1 MWGYRYDESNNL
13 EFVDNPDGTTR
24 QYHYEDADYPNALTG
39 ITDERGVRYSTFSY
53 DAQGRAI
60 LSTHAGDA
68 QRVDI
73 AYNDISGSRT
83 VTNSSGEVSTYT
95 SISQFGLGLVKGI
108 SGPGCSTCSNGNT
121 SYDYDPATNDLLSKT
136 ENGVTTQYG
145 NYDTKGQYGYKIEA
159 VGTPE
164 ERRTDYTYDPRYYN
178 KITTKTESS
187 VATGN
192 SKVTTYTYDDFGN
205 RTSVTI
211 DGFRPDGAAVSRTT
225 TYQYNGPLHQ
235 LSQIDGPRTDVTDIT
250 TLDYYANDPVEGY
263 NRGRLQR
270 ITGPAGIVLR
280 DNIEYTATGKV
291 LSEDR
296 PNGVSLAYT
305 YYAGNDRLE
314 TLTETAGGISRVTR
328 WTYLATG
335 EVETITQA
343 DGTALATT
351 TRLVYDDARRLVGM
365 IDQLGNH
372 IDYTLDTEGNRIDE
386 KVFDSANVLYKSVQ
400 QTFDIYNRLD
410 TRTLVDEIIDY
421 NFQPDGSLGDSI
433 NAKNV
438 TTVFQYDALKRL
450 TSTTGDVGGLDPDTQ
465 DTLTQYIYDAG
476 DRLTSV
482 TSPNNS
488 NTTYSY
494 DDLGNLLSE
503 VSPDRGT
510 RSYTYDEAGNVA
522 TITDARNITV
532 SYSYDALN
540 RVYSI
545 DYPGTAED
553 VSLTYDTAMGC
564 NNGIGKL
571 CTVTDNS
578 GTTTYSYDGFGN
590 LAQQYKTELSVTYT
604 TAYSYDAL
612 NRVEKLTLSDGRT
625 VDYGYDALGRI
636 TSIDATVNGAQQT
649 LAHNIQYRPD
659 GLLTDIE
666 FGNGFAETR
675 LYNLKARL
683 TTQTM
688 PTGPANTAPSVLST
702 IPDQVGTESVAFNY
716 TVPAGTFVDADAG
729 DILTYSASL
738 AGDAPLP
745 AWLNFASASQTFSG
759 TPASADVGT
768 LSVQV
773 TATDT
778 GALTAS
784 TTFNLTINAAAANVI
799 TGADTNDYLTGSTAA
814 DNIYGLNGNDI
825 LNGGNGD
832 DRLYGDDG
840 DDSLNGGNDNDTLV
854 GGAGNDSLNGG
865 KGADTYRFSQ
875 GFGQDTL
882 SDYDYTAGV
891 VDRIV
896 FDASIT
902 AADVNFT
909 RIGNKLI
916 CSVGAN
922 GDSITSNNWF
932 INAYYRIEEITF
944 DDGSPMITADDVY
957 RATLTFSGTAAND
970 TLYGDYLADNMSA
983 LEGNDNLYGYNGD
996 DLLDGGPGNDYLY
1009 GHNDNDTL
1017 IGGTGNDRL
1026 YGYSGADTYRFALGD
1041 GQDIIS
1047 EYDTSGSTDR
1057 IVFDASVTSSDVSF
1071 SRTANGLTI
1080 SYGASG
1086 DTITASTWFNSPYYR
1101 IEEITFDDGS
1111 PMITADDVYRATLT
1125 FSGTAA
1131 NDTLYGDYL
1140 ADNMS
1145 ALEGNDNL
1153 YGYNGDDLLDGGP
1166 GNDYLYG
1173 HNDNDT
1179 LIGGAGND
1187 RLYGSTG
1194 ADTYRFTVGDGQD
1207 IISEYDASGSVDQII
1222 FGPGITPA
1230 GMSYTQTGNDLILA
1244 YAAGDQVTVSGWFVN
1259 DYYKM
1264 EQIVFDDGT
1273 VLTPTDI
1280 APLVAAVTNPAAND
1294 RHFVQRRVPMKANT
1308 DGAFIKVGQNA
1319 GSFAE
1324 TSPSPLSGGEHRGEG
1339 KGSIQDRLMQDR
1351 LMVVTPNS
1359 SSPSGYQVWQ
1369 KGPATANT
1377 WLQTAT
1383 DPNAYDR
1390 PATVAYLTMKQ
1401 FALWQQQAA
1410 GDGPSYKL
1418 QWEDIMDR
1426 SNALAQWQ
1434 GEERGEGRYIK
1445 VNHGG
1450 TAPTAGPI
1458 DSDTWTY
1465 TYDANGNME
1474 TITDST
1480 GARVYGYDALDR
1492 LTSDT
1497 QPSQPTDTLGYD
1509 RNGNRTSISD
1519 GVASLTSVY
1528 LPNSNQLD
1536 TLNGSAITHDLAGNH
1551 TSDNGGNRTFEYN
1564 NGGRLFKVY
1573 EGSTLI
1579 ATYTY
1584 NYQGQRTRKVTPTGT
1599 TVYHYDLNGSL
1610 ISETDELGAPIRDI
1624 VYRDTVPIAQ
1634 IDTGLTAESITYL
1647 HTDHLGTPRRGT
1659 DENGVVVWAWESD
1672 AFGAAAA
1679 NDDVD
1684 GDGVSTVVNLRFAGQ
1699 YYDGETGLHYNY
1711 NRYYDPSTGRYI
1723 TSDPSGIDGGI
1734 NTFLYANANPLYW
1747 TDPLGLCPGVV
1758 NTGWFTGRAG
1768 YQTLPGGRQREYSQG
1783 RMRLEGTLI
1792 SGGDCVS
1799 ECGNSSG
1806 WTTCTYLATIHTM
1819 SRTRTDDLATNTPG
1833 SWSGWSSP
1841 VSGRAQTLTIGYN
1854 CETGEWRTP

>member
-1 MWGYRYDESNNL
+1 MSRTYIFVSRKNNSIFSFLFLCIFFYGFVLSESVFGSGLYDSNRHYLAGSPVQACKDDLSTGGTLQTDNYAGIAWVGSGYGCYCNSNPGAPNCVYVQPMCPSGFISSACHSDPGSPVIAGSGHSLICSLYAGCRRDGIDPSRNLGNESCPSVTSGNPINTITGNKYEQQQDISSVENSPAYRRYYNSQSENNYSSSGAKWSTTYSRSVVTELKDLLTVRNETTSSQGLIIYAQIVRPNGVNYTYSNEYSFILGNTSVDRWKNEPGTLGELVTVSDAGVPIALEYTDKNGVTERYNLSGKLISITYLSGYQEALTYDEQERLVLVSSNSGASLGLTYDTQNRIINIVDAGNRVWGYRYDESNNL

-983 LEGNDNLYGYNGD
+983 LEG
-996 DLLDGGPGNDYLY
+996 
-1009 GHNDNDTL
+1009 
-1017 IGGTGNDRL
+1017 
-1026 YGYSGADTYRFALGD
+1026 
-1041 GQDIIS
+1041 
-1047 EYDTSGSTDR
+1047 
-1057 IVFDASVTSSDVSF
+1057 
-1071 SRTANGLTI
+1071 
-1080 SYGASG
+1080 
-1086 DTITASTWFNSPYYR
+1086 
-1101 IEEITFDDGS
+1101 
-1111 PMITADDVYRATLT
+1111 
-1125 FSGTAA
+1125 
-1131 NDTLYGDYL
+1131 
-1140 ADNMS
+1140 
-1145 ALEGNDNL
+1145 
-1153 YGYNGDDLLDGGP
+1153 
-1166 GNDYLYG
+1166 
-1173 HNDNDT
+1173 
-1179 LIGGAGND
+1179 
-1187 RLYGSTG
+1187 
-1194 ADTYRFTVGDGQD
+1194 
-1207 IISEYDASGSVDQII
+1207 
-1222 FGPGITPA
+1222 
-1230 GMSYTQTGNDLILA
+1230 
-1244 YAAGDQVTVSGWFVN
+1244 
-1259 DYYKM
+1259 
-1264 EQIVFDDGT
+1264 
-1273 VLTPTDI
+1273 
-1280 APLVAAVTNPAAND
+1280 
-1294 RHFVQRRVPMKANT
+1294 
-1308 DGAFIKVGQNA
+1308 
-1319 GSFAE
+1319 
-1324 TSPSPLSGGEHRGEG
+1324 
-1339 KGSIQDRLMQDR
+1339 
-1351 LMVVTPNS
+1351 
-1359 SSPSGYQVWQ
+1359 
-1369 KGPATANT
+1369 
-1377 WLQTAT
+1377 
-1383 DPNAYDR
+1383 
-1390 PATVAYLTMKQ
+1390 
-1401 FALWQQQAA
+1401 
-1410 GDGPSYKL
+1410 
-1418 QWEDIMDR
+1418 
-1426 SNALAQWQ
+1426 
-1434 GEERGEGRYIK
+1434 
-1445 VNHGG
+1445 
-1450 TAPTAGPI
+1450 
-1458 DSDTWTY
+1458 
-1465 TYDANGNME
+1465 
-1474 TITDST
+1474 
-1480 GARVYGYDALDR
+1480 
-1492 LTSDT
+1492 
-1497 QPSQPTDTLGYD
+1497 
-1509 RNGNRTSISD
+1509 
-1519 GVASLTSVY
+1519 
-1528 LPNSNQLD
+1528 
-1536 TLNGSAITHDLAGNH
+1536 
-1551 TSDNGGNRTFEYN
+1551 
-1564 NGGRLFKVY
+1564 
-1573 EGSTLI
+1573 
-1579 ATYTY
+1579 
-1584 NYQGQRTRKVTPTGT
+1584 
-1599 TVYHYDLNGSL
+1599 
-1610 ISETDELGAPIRDI
+1610 
-1624 VYRDTVPIAQ
+1624 
-1634 IDTGLTAESITYL
+1634 
-1647 HTDHLGTPRRGT
+1647 
-1659 DENGVVVWAWESD
+1659 
-1672 AFGAAAA
+1672 
-1679 NDDVD
+1679 
-1684 GDGVSTVVNLRFAGQ
+1684 
-1699 YYDGETGLHYNY
+1699 
-1711 NRYYDPSTGRYI
+1711 
-1723 TSDPSGIDGGI
+1723 
-1734 NTFLYANANPLYW
+1734 
-1747 TDPLGLCPGVV
+1747 
-1758 NTGWFTGRAG
+1758 
-1768 YQTLPGGRQREYSQG
+1768 
-1783 RMRLEGTLI
+1783 
-1792 SGGDCVS
+1792 
-1799 ECGNSSG
+1799 
-1806 WTTCTYLATIHTM
+1806 
-1819 SRTRTDDLATNTPG
+1819 
-1833 SWSGWSSP
+1833 
-1841 VSGRAQTLTIGYN
+1841 
-1854 CETGEWRTP
+1854 